1 MRIRLNEVKNQ
12 SRTRRNNS
20 ILLPVSDCLSCILV
34 GFLLLVVFNATGET
48 NAALKYLGLGCVF
61 IAALI
66 LGFGTNFMDRLN
78 EAERR
83 NNRLKTGKF

>member
-1 MRIRLNEVKNQ
+1 MRRQLNEVKNQ

-20 ILLPVSDCLSCILV
+20 ILLLVSGSLSCILV

-48 NAALKYLGLGCVF
+48 NAALKHFGLGLVF
-61 IAALI
+61 IAVLI

-78 EAERR
+78 KAERQ